1 MTLVFANNA
10 AAQLA
15 ATATVSDT
23 VLVLG
28 AGEGARFP
36 SPGAG
41 QSFIATIQEGTQF
54 EIVECTS
61 RTGDNLTVVR
71 AREGT
76 AAQTWGV
83 GSSVTMRNT
92 AGTMAALE
100 QRARALAEFAPIN
113 GPISLSADPA
123 DPTHAVRESYLAG
136 RETAIR
142 DDMNTL
148 VQQRE
153 TAIRDDMN
161 TLAQRCRRLVGEVI
175 EYYGMDTPNGFLF
188 CDGSERFRTVYA
200 ELFNAI
206 TRALTV
212 TVVAGSPT
220 VTVTAGSLTHIVA
233 GMPISM
239 ATYFPAGTTIVSVG
253 TGTLTLSANA
263 LFSDTGKELRVC
275 PYGAGNNTTTFNLP
289 DRRGRVAFT
298 RSDTSGRLTS
308 AVSGVDGPRLGAT
321 GGDQRLHQHFH
332 NITQT
337 PHTHAASSDMQGEH
351 AHLYNETLIGVG
363 AFFFGTSGDNVTQ
376 RLTATSVVGA
386 HAHNIFISAANANI
400 TMNNAGEGSSQNIPP
415 AIVCNHVIFTNVFS

>member
-1 MTLVFANNA
+1 MALVFANNA

-148 VQQRE
+148 VQR
-153 TAIRDDMN
+153 RG
-161 TLAQRCRRLVGEVI
+161 RLVGEVI

-212 TVVAGSPT
+212 TAVAGSPT

-263 LFSDTGKELRVC
+263 LFSDTDKELRVC
-275 PYGAGNNTTTFNLP
+275 PYGAGNDTTTFNLP

-308 AVSGVDGPRLGAT
+308 AVSGVDGPRFGAT

-337 PHTHAASSDMQGEH
+337 PHTHAASSDVQGDH
-351 AHLYNETLIGVG
+351 AHFYNETPIGVG
-363 AFFFGTSGDNVTQ
+363 GSFFGSSGNSITQ
-376 RLTATSVVGA
+376 RLAATSVAGA
-386 HAHNIFISAANANI
+386 HAHNIFISAANASI
-400 TMNNAGEGSSQNIPP
+400 TVNNAGEGSSQNIPP

>member
-41 QSFIATIQEGTQF
+41 QSFVATIQEGTHF

-148 VQQRE
+148 VQR
-153 TAIRDDMN
+153 RG
-161 TLAQRCRRLVGEVI
+161 RLVGEVI

-263 LFSDTGKELRVC
+263 LFSDTDKELRVC
-275 PYGAGNNTTTFNLP
+275 PYGAGNDTTTFNLP
-289 DRRGRVAFT
+289 DRRGRVAI
-298 RSDTSGRLTS
+298 GRDDMNGSAANRITS
-308 AVSGVDGPRLGAT
+308 AGCGVDGRRLGGAGGNQHMQSHGHNVNDPGHVHGASASPVGDHSHAFSRNFQAGGGYASGGGGFSGQENAWT
-321 GGDQRLHQHFH
+321 GGGGAH
-332 NITQT
+332 NHAITVNEAYT
-337 PHTHAASSDMQGEH
+337 GITIGHAG
-351 AHLYNETLIGVG
+351 
-363 AFFFGTSGDNVTQ
+363 SGD
-376 RLTATSVVGA
+376 
-386 HAHNIFISAANANI
+386 
-400 TMNNAGEGSSQNIPP
+400 SQNVQPS
-415 AIVCNHVIFTNVFS
+415 IVCNHIIFTNVP